1 MKELLGTA
9 LTAAR
14 DLGATYA
21 DCRAENIEARRIEA
35 DDGTASTA
43 SHTESR
49 GVAVRVIQSGAWGFA
64 AVPEWTADGVARAA
78 REAVAVARASAR
90 LAGPA
95 VRLAAM
101 PVAPGGNSDTTE
113 YRTPMK
119 IDPFAI
125 PIPELVAILQG
136 WHELAM
142 RTAGITNTSGHM
154 DFRREEKWFQS
165 TDGPARHQIIVQTG
179 SGFSCSV
186 RKSRRESAT
195 RSYPSGPG
203 QYATGGFEIVQSIP
217 YEREIPRIAAQAVA
231 LLSAPEAPAGPADL
245 VLSSDLVSLQI
256 HESIGHPLELDR
268 VYGSERNFS
277 GTSFATTDKL
287 NGLRYGSELITVHAD
302 ATAPWGLGTF
312 GFDDEGVPA
321 QKYPL
326 IEKGMLVGY
335 LTSRETAARLGL
347 PRSGGCARAEGWQNL
362 PLVRMTNINL
372 EPGSGSPA
380 DLIAGIDR
388 GLYIEG
394 TSSWSID
401 DRRENFQLAGEVG
414 WVIEGGK
421 IRHLVKG
428 PRYRGNTVTFWNAC
442 DGIAGRDHYY
452 IWGTPNCGKGQP
464 GQNMRTGQGASHA
477 RFRQIEV
484 GEES

>member
-1 MKELLGTA
+1 MKELLATA
-9 LTAAR
+9 LTVAR
-14 DLGATYA
+14 DLGASYA
-21 DCRAENIEARRIEA
+21 DGRAERIEARRIEA
-35 DDGTASTA
+35 EDGTPGAA
-43 SHTESR
+43 SHSESA
-49 GVAVRVIQSGAWGFA
+49 GVAVRVIAGGAWGFA
-64 AVPEWTADGVARAA
+64 AVPEWTTDGVARAA

-90 LAGPA
+90 LAGPS
-95 VRLAAM
+95 VELAAV
-101 PVAPGGNSDTTE
+101 PPSSAGNAGVLE
-113 YRTPMK
+113 YRTPVK

-125 PIPELVAILQG
+125 PIPDLVAILQE

-142 RTAGITNTSGHM
+142 RTSGITNTSGHM
-154 DFRREEKWFQS
+154 DFRREEKWFLA
-165 TDGPARHQIIVQTG
+165 TDGPARHQLIVQSG

-217 YEREIPRIAAQAVA
+217 YEREIPRIAAQARA
-231 LLSAPEAPAGPADL
+231 LLTAPEAPAGPTDL

-277 GTSFATTDKL
+277 GTSFATPDKL
-287 NGLRYGSELITVHAD
+287 GSLRYGSELVTVTAD

-312 GFDDEGVPA
+312 GFDDEGVAA
-321 QKYPL
+321 QRYPL
-326 IEKGMLVGY
+326 IDKGVLVGY
-335 LTSRETAARLGL
+335 LTSRETATRLGI
-347 PRSGGCARAEGWQNL
+347 PASGGCMRAEGWSNL

-380 DLIAGIDR
+380 DLIAGIDD
-388 GLYIEG
+388 GLYVEG

-414 WVIEGGK
+414 WRIRGGR
-421 IRHLVKG
+421 IQEMVKG
-428 PRYRGNTVTFWNAC
+428 PRYRGNTVSFWNAC
-442 DGIAGRDHYY
+442 DGIAGREHYY

-464 GQNMRTGQGASHA
+464 GQNMRTGQGAAHA

>member
-1 MKELLGTA
+1 MNDLFARA
-9 LTAAR
+9 LDVAR
-14 DLGATYA
+14 DMGATYA
-21 DCRAENIEARRIEA
+21 DARAEHIQTRRLEAE
-35 DDGTASTA
+35 DGTVKAA
-43 SHTESR
+43 SHADSE
-49 GVAVRVIQSGAWGFA
+49 GIAVRVIADGAWGFA
-64 AVPEWTADGVARAA
+64 AAPQPTPDGLAKGA

-90 LAGPA
+90 LSSGA
-95 VRLAAM
+95 VKLAAL
-101 PVAPGGNSDTTE
+101 PPPAGDGALE
-113 YRTPMK
+113 YRTPVR
-119 IDPFAI
+119 IDPFTV
-125 PIPELVAILQG
+125 PTSDLVALLAS

-142 RTAGITNTSGHM
+142 RTAGITNTSGHV

-165 TDGPARHQIIVQTG
+165 TEGPARHQVIVQTG
-179 SGFSCSV
+179 SGFSCGV

-203 QYATGGFEIVQSIP
+203 QYASGGFEIVRSIP

-231 LLSAPEAPAGPADL
+231 LLGAPEAPAGPTDL
-245 VLSSDLVSLQI
+245 VLSGDLVSLQI

-277 GTSFATTDKL
+277 GTSFATPDKL
-287 NGLRYGSELITVHAD
+287 GSLQYASPIVNVTAD
-302 ATAPWGLGTF
+302 ATARWGLGTF

-321 QKYPL
+321 VRVPL

-335 LTSRETAARLGL
+335 LSSRETAARLGIAH
-347 PRSGGCARAEGWQNL
+347 SGGCMRAEGWQNL

-372 EPGSGSPA
+372 APGSGSPA
-380 DLIAGIDR
+380 DLIAGVDD

-394 TSSWSID
+394 TASWSID
-401 DRRENFQLAGEVG
+401 DRRENFQLAGEIG
-414 WVIEGGK
+414 WLIKGGK
-421 IRHLVKG
+421 IREMVKG
-428 PRYRGNTVTFWNAC
+428 PRYRGETVAFWNAC
-442 DGIAGRDHYY
+442 DGIAGPEHYY

-477 RFRQIEV
+477 RFRRIQV

>member
-1 MKELLGTA
+1 MNELLATA

-14 DLGATYA
+14 DLGASYT
-21 DCRAENIEARRIEA
+21 DCRVERIESRRIEA
-35 DDGTASTA
+35 EDGAASTA
-43 SHTESR
+43 SYAESF
-49 GVAVRVIQSGAWGFA
+49 GLAVRVIRDGAWGFA
-64 AVPEWTADGVARAA
+64 AVPAWTVDGAARAA

-95 VRLAAM
+95 VRLAVEPSFPTGAAG
-101 PVAPGGNSDTTE
+101 VNE

-119 IDPFAI
+119 TDPFAI
-125 PIPELVAILQG
+125 PIPELVTILKA

-142 RTAGITNTSGHM
+142 RTPGITNTSGHM
-154 DFRREEKWFQS
+154 DFRREEKWFS
-165 TDGPARHQIIVQTG
+165 ATDGPARHQFIVQSG
-179 SGFSCSV
+179 SGFSSGV
-186 RKSRRESAT
+186 HKSRRESAT

-231 LLSAPEAPAGPADL
+231 LQAAPDAPSGPADL
-245 VLSSDLVSLQI
+245 VLSGDLVSLQI

-277 GTSFATTDKL
+277 GTSFATPDKL
-287 NGLRYGSELITVHAD
+287 GNLRYGSELVTVSAD

-312 GFDDEGVPA
+312 GFDDEGTA
-321 QKYPL
+321 AKKYTL
-326 IEKGMLVGY
+326 IEKGVLVGY
-335 LTSRETAARLGL
+335 LTSRETAARLGIAH
-347 PRSGGCARAEGWQNL
+347 SGGCMRAEGWQNL

-380 DLIAGIDR
+380 DLIAGIDE

-394 TSSWSID
+394 TASWSID
-401 DRRENFQLAGEVG
+401 DRRENFQLAGEIG
-414 WVIEGGK
+414 WKIKGGR
-421 IRHLVKG
+421 IREMVKG
-428 PRYRGNTVTFWNAC
+428 PRYRGNTVSFWNAC
-442 DGIAGRDHYY
+442 DGIAGREHYY